1 MAYRRYLLRRTN
13 LSNCNFHPSFSYVLH
28 HTIDEPN
35 QRQQEKPVP
44 AAITSLIQA
53 RSFGSFLNGT
63 TGFGA
68 SSKRRTIFNNTFSGY
83 SLCRYLSTLNDDSD
97 KINFGI
103 DVADVLAETTIDT
116 VASQAGSV
124 VDEVAIAAADSLLP
138 IKMVQYAIDYV
149 HFLTGMNWWAAIVMT
164 TFLVR
169 IATVPFLVNQL
180 KANSRFRVLRL
191 KVDEIIAQLEDKA
204 SGPAAV
210 AEGQKQITKL
220 YKEFGVSPLPLFH
233 GLIIQASILISFFCA
248 ISNMAEKMPSF
259 KHGGAYWFTDLTTPD
274 SLYIF
279 PVLTALSFLISVL
292 SSMPSI
298 HFMTGHLISH
308 EKRSFGV
315 TKSVV
320 ICFIPVHIV
329 LGLYFYP
336 VPQHNVHEGS
346 HCMLVETRTTMKNLA
361 RAVSVLVVPFAMELP
376 KRSQRKEKFR
386 YSCNSRGFST
396 CRCSK
401 IPALKQ
407 AASATYLKDHLPFS
421 PMAYRRYLL
430 RRTNLSNCNFRPS
443 FSYVLHHTID
453 EPNQRQQEK
462 PVPAAITSLIQ
473 ARSFGSF
480 LKGSTGFG
488 ASSKRRTIFNNTFS
502 GYSLCRY
509 MSTLN
514 DDSDKINFGI
524 DVADVL
530 AETTIDTVAS
540 QAGSVVDEVAIAA
553 ADSLLPVK
561 MVQYA
566 IDYVHSFTGMNWW
579 AAIVMTTFLVRIATI
594 PSLVNQLKANSRFH
608 VLRLKVDEIKAQM
621 EDKESD
627 PAAVAEGQ
635 KQIAKLFKDKHN
647 CWTAIWCESISI
659 IAGVLYSSFYLD
671 QLLLCKKMPS
681 FKHGGAYWFTD
692 LTTPDSL
699 YIFPVLTAL
708 SFLVIVEH
716 IVQEASYGTV
726 VESSTTMK
734 NLSRAVSVLVVP
746 CAMEL
751 PKAILCF
758 WLTSNLFLIIY
769 GLVISVPSVKKSL
782 GIPVIVVDSAPADA
796 PKSQR

>member
-1 MAYRRYLLRRTN
+1 
-13 LSNCNFHPSFSYVLH
+13 
-28 HTIDEPN
+28 
-35 QRQQEKPVP
+35 
-44 AAITSLIQA
+44 
-53 RSFGSFLNGT
+53 
-63 TGFGA
+63 
-68 SSKRRTIFNNTFSGY
+68 
-83 SLCRYLSTLNDDSD
+83 
-97 KINFGI
+97 
-103 DVADVLAETTIDT
+103 
-116 VASQAGSV
+116 
-124 VDEVAIAAADSLLP
+124 
-138 IKMVQYAIDYV
+138 
-149 HFLTGMNWWAAIVMT
+149 
-164 TFLVR
+164 
-169 IATVPFLVNQL
+169 
-180 KANSRFRVLRL
+180 
-191 KVDEIIAQLEDKA
+191 
-204 SGPAAV
+204 
-210 AEGQKQITKL
+210 
-220 YKEFGVSPLPLFH
+220 
-233 GLIIQASILISFFCA
+233 
-248 ISNMAEKMPSF
+248 
-259 KHGGAYWFTDLTTPD
+259 
-274 SLYIF
+274 
-279 PVLTALSFLISVL
+279 
-292 SSMPSI
+292 
-298 HFMTGHLISH
+298 
-308 EKRSFGV
+308 
-315 TKSVV
+315 
-320 ICFIPVHIV
+320 
-329 LGLYFYP
+329 
-336 VPQHNVHEGS
+336 
-346 HCMLVETRTTMKNLA
+346 
-361 RAVSVLVVPFAMELP
+361 
-376 KRSQRKEKFR
+376 
-386 YSCNSRGFST
+386 
-396 CRCSK
+396 
-401 IPALKQ
+401 
-407 AASATYLKDHLPFS
+407 
-421 PMAYRRYLL
+421 MAYRRYLL

-635 KQIAKLFKDKHN
+635 KQIAKLFKEFGASRFPSLQGFFIQASILISFF
-647 CWTAIWCESISI
+647 CAISNMAE
-659 IAGVLYSSFYLD
+659 
-671 QLLLCKKMPS
+671 KMPS

-708 SFLVIVEH
+708 SFLVIVEVSILFPELLFQLSFLLSFFVASLILH

>member
-1 MAYRRYLLRRTN
+1 
-13 LSNCNFHPSFSYVLH
+13 
-28 HTIDEPN
+28 
-35 QRQQEKPVP
+35 
-44 AAITSLIQA
+44 
-53 RSFGSFLNGT
+53 
-63 TGFGA
+63 
-68 SSKRRTIFNNTFSGY
+68 
-83 SLCRYLSTLNDDSD
+83 
-97 KINFGI
+97 
-103 DVADVLAETTIDT
+103 
-116 VASQAGSV
+116 
-124 VDEVAIAAADSLLP
+124 
-138 IKMVQYAIDYV
+138 
-149 HFLTGMNWWAAIVMT
+149 
-164 TFLVR
+164 
-169 IATVPFLVNQL
+169 
-180 KANSRFRVLRL
+180 
-191 KVDEIIAQLEDKA
+191 
-204 SGPAAV
+204 
-210 AEGQKQITKL
+210 
-220 YKEFGVSPLPLFH
+220 
-233 GLIIQASILISFFCA
+233 
-248 ISNMAEKMPSF
+248 
-259 KHGGAYWFTDLTTPD
+259 
-274 SLYIF
+274 
-279 PVLTALSFLISVL
+279 
-292 SSMPSI
+292 
-298 HFMTGHLISH
+298 
-308 EKRSFGV
+308 
-315 TKSVV
+315 
-320 ICFIPVHIV
+320 
-329 LGLYFYP
+329 
-336 VPQHNVHEGS
+336 
-346 HCMLVETRTTMKNLA
+346 
-361 RAVSVLVVPFAMELP
+361 
-376 KRSQRKEKFR
+376 
-386 YSCNSRGFST
+386 
-396 CRCSK
+396 
-401 IPALKQ
+401 
-407 AASATYLKDHLPFS
+407 
-421 PMAYRRYLL
+421 MAYRRYLL

-635 KQIAKLFKDKHN
+635 KQIAKLFKEFGASRFPSLQGFFIQASILISFF
-647 CWTAIWCESISI
+647 CAISNMAE
-659 IAGVLYSSFYLD
+659 
-671 QLLLCKKMPS
+671 KMPS

>member
-35 QRQQEKPVP
+35 QRQHEKPVP

-63 TGFGA
+63 
-68 SSKRRTIFNNTFSGY
+68 
-83 SLCRYLSTLNDDSD
+83 
-97 KINFGI
+97 
-103 DVADVLAETTIDT
+103 
-116 VASQAGSV
+116 
-124 VDEVAIAAADSLLP
+124 
-138 IKMVQYAIDYV
+138 
-149 HFLTGMNWWAAIVMT
+149 
-164 TFLVR
+164 
-169 IATVPFLVNQL
+169 
-180 KANSRFRVLRL
+180 
-191 KVDEIIAQLEDKA
+191 
-204 SGPAAV
+204 
-210 AEGQKQITKL
+210 
-220 YKEFGVSPLPLFH
+220 
-233 GLIIQASILISFFCA
+233 
-248 ISNMAEKMPSF
+248 
-259 KHGGAYWFTDLTTPD
+259 
-274 SLYIF
+274 
-279 PVLTALSFLISVL
+279 
-292 SSMPSI
+292 
-298 HFMTGHLISH
+298 
-308 EKRSFGV
+308 
-315 TKSVV
+315 
-320 ICFIPVHIV
+320 
-329 LGLYFYP
+329 
-336 VPQHNVHEGS
+336 
-346 HCMLVETRTTMKNLA
+346 
-361 RAVSVLVVPFAMELP
+361 
-376 KRSQRKEKFR
+376 
-386 YSCNSRGFST
+386 
-396 CRCSK
+396 
-401 IPALKQ
+401 
-407 AASATYLKDHLPFS
+407 
-421 PMAYRRYLL
+421 
-430 RRTNLSNCNFRPS
+430 
-443 FSYVLHHTID
+443 
-453 EPNQRQQEK
+453 
-462 PVPAAITSLIQ
+462 
-473 ARSFGSF
+473 
-480 LKGSTGFG
+480 TGFG

-594 PSLVNQLKANSRFH
+594 PSLVNQLKANSRFR

-635 KQIAKLFKDKHN
+635 KQIAKLCKEFGASRFPSLQGFFVQASILISFF
-647 CWTAIWCESISI
+647 CAISNMAE
-659 IAGVLYSSFYLD
+659 
-671 QLLLCKKMPS
+671 KMPS

-716 IVQEASYGTV
+716 NVQEASYGTV

-769 GLVISVPSVKKSL
+769 GLVISLPSVKKSL
-782 GIPVIVVDSAPADA
+782 GIPVIVMDSAPADA